1 MKKKILVGVL
11 IGFVVVIAVVLIVVG
26 FFLGDVV
33 KAGIDTVGP
42 KVTQTALTVDSV
54 GVRPLLGS
62 VSLNNFILGNPQEYI
77 PKATNCITVG
87 KVAVSVAPFSVLSEK
102 IVVKNIEVRDAVIDF
117 EGNPLPGGANNLKKI
132 MDNVN
137 AFTGGQ
143 AKPAGTNA
151 PAKPAGEKPAKKLEV
166 DNILI
171 TGATV
176 RFNGASLPL
185 PDIHLQNLGT
195 GPDGITP
202 VDLLSTVLREITA
215 GTLKTLASSA
225 GNAGKAVTDEAS
237 KIGKSIGD
245 IFKKK

>member
-1 MKKKILVGVL
+1 
-11 IGFVVVIAVVLIVVG
+11 
-26 FFLGDVV
+26 
-33 KAGIDTVGP
+33 
-42 KVTQTALTVDSV
+42 
-54 GVRPLLGS
+54 
-62 VSLNNFILGNPQEYI
+62 
-77 PKATNCITVG
+77 
-87 KVAVSVAPFSVLSEK
+87 
-102 IVVKNIEVRDAVIDF
+102 
-117 EGNPLPGGANNLKKI
+117 

-176 RFNGASLPL
+176 RFNGATLPL
-185 PDIHLQNLGT
+185 PDIHLNNLGT

-202 VDLLSTVLREITA
+202 AEVLRDVLSEITA
-215 GTLKTLASSA
+215 GTLKAVAGSV
-225 GNAGKAVTDEAS
+225 GNAGKAVGDEAS